1 MFSGNNINQI
11 EFYLIEKCLY
21 LIYYLAYCLIKK
33 IIIFMIKSYKI
44 NFSNKGKMSS
54 NVGREWRFVYRY
66 EVQLSYNISNSF
78 LFNVLY

>member
-21 LIYYLAYCLIKK
+21 YIYYLVYCLIKK

-44 NFSNKGKMSS
+44 NFSNKLFESFLKI
-54 NVGREWRFVYRY
+54 
-66 EVQLSYNISNSF
+66 QLSVRNSIK
-78 LFNVLY
+78 YE